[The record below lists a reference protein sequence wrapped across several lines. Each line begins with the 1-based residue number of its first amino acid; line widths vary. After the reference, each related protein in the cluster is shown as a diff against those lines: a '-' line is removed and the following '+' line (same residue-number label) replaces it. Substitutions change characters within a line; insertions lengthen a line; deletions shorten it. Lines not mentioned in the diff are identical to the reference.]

1 MSYQNKEIVSPPNY
15 SDSNVDQL
23 VKVIRSIRR
32 KEIEEKIEDLKN
44 QIRSSSNELMNDLF
58 HDLRILEE
66 EIIDLQIQDCED
78 FLQKIN
84 SDEYGNDP
92 DGFLGFRYESEL
104 KYLKS
109 LKGY

>member
-1 MSYQNKEIVSPPNY
+1 MYNQI
-15 SDSNVDQL
+15 
-23 VKVIRSIRR
+23 R
-32 KEIEEKIEDLKN
+32 KEIEVKIEDLKN
-44 QIRSSSNELMNDLF
+44 KIRKSYCESINDLF

-66 EIIDLQIQDCED
+66 EIIDLQIKDCEE
-78 FLQKIN
+78 FIQKIN

-92 DGFLGFRYESEL
+92 DGFLDFRYVSEL